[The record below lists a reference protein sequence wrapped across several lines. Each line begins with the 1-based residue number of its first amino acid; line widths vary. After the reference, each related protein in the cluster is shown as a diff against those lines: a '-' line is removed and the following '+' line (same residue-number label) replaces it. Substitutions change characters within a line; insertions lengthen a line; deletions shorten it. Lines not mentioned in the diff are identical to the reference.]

1 MLGILKYC
9 FSLNRFLWLF
19 KKKWMDNSTTS
30 ELSSGLFSQC
40 RQAGGLWSNAS
51 LFWKLIF
58 TYLRKCLAFLSD
70 GFALFLICKF
80 LTQDNKI
87 LSEGQFT
94 KLLHHPKFCKALPFC
109 YVLCSVWKKKKV
121 LLPRQLLPTLEIHYR
136 SFWLG
141 FYLHMLQTALLLNR
155 LLVVLPVT
163 ELDGWCENSYNFLI
177 PGNSGHEQLCIALY
191 FCVLL
196 ALYVAFS
203 LQSEVVLTCLNYQT
217 TWKNVF

>member
-1 MLGILKYC
+1 M
-9 FSLNRFLWLF
+9 R
-19 KKKWMDNSTTS
+19 DNSQSSFTTPS
-30 ELSSGLFSQC
+30 FVKHYPFVMSSVLF
-40 RQAGGLWSNAS
+40 G
-51 LFWKLIF
+51 
-58 TYLRKCLAFLSD
+58 
-70 GFALFLICKF
+70 
-80 LTQDNKI
+80 
-87 LSEGQFT
+87 
-94 KLLHHPKFCKALPFC
+94 
-109 YVLCSVWKKKKV
+109 KKKKV